1 MGKPPENEEE
11 RKMGGR
17 FGSHIIRFMPPISI
31 TEEQVDE
38 ALEIIEAG
46 IKKAQDK
53 TG

>member
-1 MGKPPENEEE
+1 
-11 RKMGGR
+11 MGGR

-38 ALEIIEAG
+38 ALDIIEAG
-46 IKKAQDK
+46 IRLAQQSFPAR